1 MSLDQNMNTA
11 LKEAMKAKDEVKLRT
26 LRAIKS
32 AFLVAKTAPGSSHE
46 LTDAD
51 ELKIIQKL
59 YKQRKDSCDIFM
71 EQGREDLAKT
81 EKEEMAIL
89 EAFLPKQMSDDELS
103 AALKAI
109 IEQTGASSP
118 KDMGKVMG
126 MATKQ
131 LSGKADG
138 KRISGIV
145 RQLLS

>member
-1 MSLDQNMNTA
+1 
-11 LKEAMKAKDEVKLRT
+11 
-26 LRAIKS
+26 
-32 AFLVAKTAPGSSHE
+32 
-46 LTDAD
+46 
-51 ELKIIQKL
+51 
-59 YKQRKDSCDIFM
+59 
-71 EQGREDLAKT
+71 
-81 EKEEMAIL
+81 MAIL

-103 AALKAI
+103 ATLKAI

>member
-11 LKEAMKAKDEVKLRT
+11 LKEAMKAKDEVRLRT

-32 AFLVAKTAPGSSHE
+32 AFIVAKTAPGASHDLSE
-46 LTDAD
+46 AD

-59 YKQRKDSCDIFM
+59 FKQRKDSYEIYMD
-71 EQGREDLAKT
+71 QNREDLAAT
-81 EKEEMAIL
+81 EKAEMAVL
-89 EAFLPKQMSDDELS
+89 EDFLPTQMGDEEL
-103 AALKAI
+103 ATALKAI

-131 LSGKADG
+131 LAGQADG
-138 KRISGIV
+138 KRISGMV
-145 RQLLS
+145 RQLLG

>member
-103 AALKAI
+103 ATLKAI